1 MGTPVISLQRMHC
14 SVNSCPRPSTFQ
26 CFAVNSTVEI
36 RHSKIYLADMHAA
49 FAFSLLLAALAPFV
63 QGQTVTFR
71 SLEESSS
78 PSSYVF
84 NGSDSD
90 IAQQLYIRHKAGD
103 TGDEVE
109 LTSVPTAVTERLS
122 AINVDFNSLPGLVQ
136 RAVLWD
142 TGFAIAPGNV
152 PVQVYPMHNRTMD
165 NIVIPK
171 WEVSGVDCTFTNCSQ
186 PNDVTAYYSHTCTG
200 WQMLNT
206 SHCVIDVFEDSG
218 AGTYL
223 GNMWANGGDP
233 DVAPLIELR
242 DHTWTEPVFNASV
255 TFSVYVVHTVSS
267 SKEVAWGE
275 CPSGYGTVSIPCARR
290 DLFSDEFMAANTTV
304 PTGSAWVTTWLEVE
318 FAEESSGFDK
328 ILLVP
333 IILGAVVV
341 LGAIG
346 LGWFCW
352 KRKAKNSAQKSTSA
366 AHDLETDQYVALITP
381 EMILGPT
388 GMTTQG
394 STLSSHYESAGSNK
408 TLTILLD
415 SEHLQGKRIPYDSL
429 VFENAVSKG
438 ASGEVWI
445 CQYNGQK
452 VAAKRLLQTKD
463 QNAEKFC
470 HGLNHPN
477 SCGDGS
483 EEQPQVTP
491 TPAATPASSST
502 FSSGLGS
509 RSSTSSLSSSSG
521 GGGGSSRAC
530 DCSVKPTLVSTSSVE
545 GSASATSDIARQLY
559 DRFQAG
565 GEVDQLV
572 LKAVPTAVQARL
584 ENLSLTFEDLPGLMQ
599 RAVLW
604 DTGFAVTSDQLAV
617 RLWTLDNRTMAD
629 IAVSVD
635 EFESAGCKSVSCT
648 ASNGES
654 VEMYSTCSQ
663 GPLQM
668 LAASKC
674 VVEMFESDESSNAT
688 MWSTRGNSSTT
699 PDIRVVKTAG
709 ATECGCK
716 YTVYSIQTANSDEQP
731 TATGECPVGEWSGSL
746 VIPCYGNNSIP
757 DSIAARITTP
767 TVTDWV
773 TDWIVGHGKPST
785 TSESSALSQG
795 SASATTESGKGS
807 DGGFS
812 LWWLLLILSIIVL
825 LIVATIVACRHC
837 HRLSRF
843 HSPPDN
849 TTYIFVGG
857 RMWAVEDESHGRGA
871 GYWLRFANWCRKTF
885 NFFE

>member
-1 MGTPVISLQRMHC
+1 MHC
-14 SVNSCPRPSTFQ
+14 SVNSCPTFQ

-122 AINVDFNSLPGLVQ
+122 AINVDLNSLPGLVQ

-242 DHTWTEPVFNASV
+242 DHTWTEPVFNASA

-366 AHDLETDQYVALITP
+366 AHDLETDQYVALGTP

-463 QNAEKFC
+463 QNAEKVQAFAAEIELSASLV
-470 HGLNHPN
+470 HPHIVEFIGVAWNSLNNLTMVLEFFPTGNLQKYLQKNADLLSWARDKIHMAIGVAQALEYLHARTPPLIHRDLKSN
-477 SCGDGS
+477 NILLTDKLEPKLIDFGVSRDTVDLTMTAGVGTPYWTAP
-483 EEQPQVTP
+483 EILEGKRYTEQADIYSFGVVLTELDTSKIPYSD
-491 TPAATPASSST
+491 AATEHGGKPKPFQILQDVMAGKLRPT
-502 FSSGLGS
+502 FSKDCPPRIQKIGMACLA
-509 RSSTSSLSSSSG
+509 LSPED
-521 GGGGSSRAC
+521 R
-530 DCSVKPTLVSTSSVE
+530 PTAQELVQE
-545 GSASATSDIARQLY
+545 LQGN
-559 DRFQAG
+559 G
-565 GEVDQLV
+565 GEQ
-572 LKAVPTAVQARL
+572 
-584 ENLSLTFEDLPGLMQ
+584 
-599 RAVLW
+599 
-604 DTGFAVTSDQLAV
+604 
-617 RLWTLDNRTMAD
+617 
-629 IAVSVD
+629 
-635 EFESAGCKSVSCT
+635 
-648 ASNGES
+648 
-654 VEMYSTCSQ
+654 
-663 GPLQM
+663 
-668 LAASKC
+668 
-674 VVEMFESDESSNAT
+674 
-688 MWSTRGNSSTT
+688 
-699 PDIRVVKTAG
+699 
-709 ATECGCK
+709 
-716 YTVYSIQTANSDEQP
+716 
-731 TATGECPVGEWSGSL
+731 
-746 VIPCYGNNSIP
+746 
-757 DSIAARITTP
+757 
-767 TVTDWV
+767 
-773 TDWIVGHGKPST
+773 
-785 TSESSALSQG
+785 
-795 SASATTESGKGS
+795 
-807 DGGFS
+807 
-812 LWWLLLILSIIVL
+812 
-825 LIVATIVACRHC
+825 
-837 HRLSRF
+837 
-843 HSPPDN
+843 
-849 TTYIFVGG
+849 
-857 RMWAVEDESHGRGA
+857 
-871 GYWLRFANWCRKTF
+871 
-885 NFFE
+885 

>member
-394 STLSSHYESAGSNK
+394 STLSSHHESAGSNK

-463 QNAEKFC
+463 QNAEK
-470 HGLNHPN
+470 LDTSKIPY
-477 SCGDGS
+477 SD
-483 EEQPQVTP
+483 
-491 TPAATPASSST
+491 AATEHGGKPKPFQILQDVMAGKLRPT
-502 FSSGLGS
+502 FSKDCPPRIQKIGMACLA
-509 RSSTSSLSSSSG
+509 LSPEDRPTAQELVQELQGNG
-521 GGGGSSRAC
+521 GG
-530 DCSVKPTLVSTSSVE
+530 
-545 GSASATSDIARQLY
+545 Q
-559 DRFQAG
+559 
-565 GEVDQLV
+565 
-572 LKAVPTAVQARL
+572 
-584 ENLSLTFEDLPGLMQ
+584 
-599 RAVLW
+599 
-604 DTGFAVTSDQLAV
+604 
-617 RLWTLDNRTMAD
+617 
-629 IAVSVD
+629 
-635 EFESAGCKSVSCT
+635 
-648 ASNGES
+648 
-654 VEMYSTCSQ
+654 
-663 GPLQM
+663 
-668 LAASKC
+668 
-674 VVEMFESDESSNAT
+674 
-688 MWSTRGNSSTT
+688 
-699 PDIRVVKTAG
+699 
-709 ATECGCK
+709 
-716 YTVYSIQTANSDEQP
+716 
-731 TATGECPVGEWSGSL
+731 
-746 VIPCYGNNSIP
+746 
-757 DSIAARITTP
+757 
-767 TVTDWV
+767 
-773 TDWIVGHGKPST
+773 
-785 TSESSALSQG
+785 
-795 SASATTESGKGS
+795 
-807 DGGFS
+807 
-812 LWWLLLILSIIVL
+812 
-825 LIVATIVACRHC
+825 
-837 HRLSRF
+837 
-843 HSPPDN
+843 
-849 TTYIFVGG
+849 
-857 RMWAVEDESHGRGA
+857 
-871 GYWLRFANWCRKTF
+871 
-885 NFFE
+885 